1 MAGLACLVL
10 LILAHL
16 NRIQNCILFKDDN
29 LITVMGGIIASSW
42 AILWKMK
49 EESRVEKELF
59 DKFNERYDER
69 FNDILNTLRKEKKL
83 NEILKKGGRKNDKD
97 ENVLMD
103 EQDVTNL
110 IIDYFNMCSEE
121 YLWYK
126 KGLIS
131 KDIWNAW
138 LSGFKSNLKIKVV
151 KEIWDKELEDSSST
165 ESYYGLP
172 DFLKK

>member
-1 MAGLACLVL
+1 MWTAVIACLIL
-10 LILAHL
+10 LVLAHS

-29 LITVMGGIIASSW
+29 LIKVMGGIIASSW

-59 DKFNERYDER
+59 DKFNERYDNR
-69 FNDILNTLRKEKKL
+69 FNDVLNTLRSDKEIKT
-83 NEILKKGGRKNDKD
+83 N
-97 ENVLMD
+97 
-103 EQDVTNL
+103 EQDVKNL

-131 KDIWNAW
+131 EDIWKAW
-138 LSGFKSNLKIKVV
+138 LSGFNSNLKIKVV
-151 KEIWDKELEDSSST
+151 KEIWDEETKDPSST

-172 DFLKK
+172 DILKKKIVS